1 VLAAVSCIEC
11 WQLFP
16 VLSVGMAAASWSECC
31 QLFPVLSLG
40 SGFLYQVLA
49 PVSVLNIG
57 SFFVLSVGSCMLRVT
72 KHLAAVSCTE
82 CWQLFPVLSVGIY
95 SDAEHWQLFPVLNVG
110 NCFLYCLLAAV
121 SCIEYWQLFPV
132 LSVGSCF
139 LYFILAA
146 VSCTECWQLFP
157 QERAGRVSQPGS
169 TAATGRISAWVRGK
183 ALGVRDKKDQGAVK
197 IYDL

>member
-82 CWQLFPVLSVGIY
+82 CWQLFPVLFVG
-95 SDAEHWQLFPVLNVG
+95 S
-110 NCFLYCLLAAV
+110 CFLYRVLAAV
-121 SCIEYWQLFPV
+121 SCIECWQLFPV
-132 LSVGSCF
+132 LYIGSCF
-139 LYFILAA
+139 LY
-146 VSCTECWQLFP
+146 
-157 QERAGRVSQPGS
+157 
-169 TAATGRISAWVRGK
+169 
-183 ALGVRDKKDQGAVK
+183 
-197 IYDL
+197 